1 MRAPVGLRDAAELIE
16 EIALPKGPR
25 WRRLAT
31 ANVLWI
37 LLIEVGLVVA
47 FSAIQ
52 PNFLKPFNVRSIV
65 ADQSYLIVLAVG
77 ETFVI
82 VAAGI
87 DLSVGAVLIFSGV
100 IAGKVMLILHAGQSA
115 IGAESA
121 GWGVIVVGIAAGIG
135 AGLAWGVLNGL
146 LTAKAKMPPFIVTLG
161 TLGMATGGSYL
172 LTGGADLRGIPT
184 RFTSLIGF
192 GRLFGQIP
200 YQVVI
205 AATVVVLFALV
216 LAYTRFGRYTY
227 AVGSNDEATRRLG
240 INVDRHIIKVYAL
253 MGGLAGLA
261 GAMSL
266 AHYTTTTIAGHTTDN
281 LSAIAAA
288 VIGGTS
294 LFGGRGGVAGSVIG
308 VLIPATLASGFVIIG
323 VNPYWQYVAVGV
335 VLIGAVYLD
344 QVRRRTPAGS

>member
-100 IAGKVMLILHAGQSA
+100 IAGKVTISVQMSGRSR
-115 IGAESA
+115 E
-121 GWGVIVVGIAAGIG
+121 GVR
-135 AGLAWGVLNGL
+135 N
-146 LTAKAKMPPFIVTLG
+146 P
-161 TLGMATGGSYL
+161 
-172 LTGGADLRGIPT
+172 RN
-184 RFTSLIGF
+184 
-192 GRLFGQIP
+192 
-200 YQVVI
+200 
-205 AATVVVLFALV
+205 
-216 LAYTRFGRYTY
+216 RFG
-227 AVGSNDEATRRLG
+227 
-240 INVDRHIIKVYAL
+240 
-253 MGGLAGLA
+253 
-261 GAMSL
+261 
-266 AHYTTTTIAGHTTDN
+266 
-281 LSAIAAA
+281 
-288 VIGGTS
+288 
-294 LFGGRGGVAGSVIG
+294 
-308 VLIPATLASGFVIIG
+308 
-323 VNPYWQYVAVGV
+323 
-335 VLIGAVYLD
+335 
-344 QVRRRTPAGS
+344 

>member
-1 MRAPVGLRDAAELIE
+1 MSAPAGLRDAAELIE
-16 EIALPKGPR
+16 EIALPRGPR

-52 PNFLKPFNVRSIV
+52 PNFLMPFNVRSIV

-100 IAGKVMLILHAGQSA
+100 IAGKVMLTLYAGQSA

-121 GWGVIVVGIAAGIG
+121 GWGVIVAGIAAGIG
-135 AGLAWGVLNGL
+135 AGLAWGALNGL

-172 LTGGADLRGIPT
+172 LTGGTHPRGGPA
-184 RFTSLIGF
+184 RFPSPIGF
-192 GRLFGQIP
+192 RRLLGQISHP
-200 YQVVI
+200 GGV
-205 AATVVVLFALV
+205 AAAVLGPFALV
-216 LAYTRFGRYTY
+216 LGLTR
-227 AVGSNDEATRRLG
+227 
-240 INVDRHIIKVYAL
+240 
-253 MGGLAGLA
+253 
-261 GAMSL
+261 
-266 AHYTTTTIAGHTTDN
+266 
-281 LSAIAAA
+281 
-288 VIGGTS
+288 
-294 LFGGRGGVAGSVIG
+294 
-308 VLIPATLASGFVIIG
+308 
-323 VNPYWQYVAVGV
+323 
-335 VLIGAVYLD
+335 
-344 QVRRRTPAGS
+344 